1 VKIAL
6 EDTPCYYS
14 ARFRRSC
21 LIRQPISDLFW
32 DCEPRAME
40 YDTGMWMD
48 ARKSGIYKKLPSRH
62 DQSTKIPTTLS
73 SIYKE
78 SKIFYQFSFLDQFFK
93 NILLHLS

>member
-48 ARKSGIYKKLPSRH
+48 ARKSGIYIRSCRAAM
-62 DQSTKIPTTLS
+62 TKVP
-73 SIYKE
+73 K
-78 SKIFYQFSFLDQFFK
+78 YQQHSPA
-93 NILLHLS
+93 